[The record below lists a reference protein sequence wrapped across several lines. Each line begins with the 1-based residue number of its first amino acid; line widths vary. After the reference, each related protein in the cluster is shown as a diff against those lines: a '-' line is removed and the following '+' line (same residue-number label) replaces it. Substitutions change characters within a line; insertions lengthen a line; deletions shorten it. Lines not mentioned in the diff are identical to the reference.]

1 MGFTNMHRPGIASVQ
16 DDKVILNG
24 TTVEEVE
31 RYHRATLIQAAQ
43 EANQRFQ
50 EFEARRRAQGQRERE
65 RIEAHKKSAA
75 DATNRLKFD

>member
-1 MGFTNMHRPGIASVQ
+1 MSFTNIHRPGIASVQ

-24 TTVEEVE
+24 TTVEEVK
-31 RYHRATLIQAAQ
+31 RYHRATLIQAVQ

-50 EFEARRRAQGQRERE
+50 EFEARRRAHEQRERE

-75 DATNRLKFD
+75 DAANRLKFD